1 MIAKFSR
8 SWALFKQSWAVLR
21 SDKTLVV
28 LPILS
33 SIAALLVLATFAI
46 PLALSVD
53 WAAVQSSAE
62 SAQGG
67 KDIHQHVQP
76 WHYVVLF
83 FFYFAN
89 FFVITFFNSALVACA
104 IAKFKG
110 EPSSVSDGLKLA
122 VNRLP
127 QILAW
132 SAVAATV
139 GVLLQMIQERLGV
152 VGKII
157 INLIGMLWTIATF
170 FVVPV
175 LVVEKVGPFDAI
187 KRSVGILKKTWG
199 ETLVSNLGLSAVT
212 MLIAFAGILVLAG
225 AIAASIALQTVW
237 IAAIAGAIFLIAM
250 IALAL
255 ITSTLKGILLAA
267 TYQYA
272 ATGVIPEGFDAD
284 VLQNA
289 FTLKGKK

>member
-1 MIAKFSR
+1 MFAKFGR
-8 SWALFKQSWAVLR
+8 SWELFKQSFAVLR

-33 SIAALLVLATFAI
+33 TISALLVLATFAI

-53 WAAVQSSAE
+53 WAAFQNAHD
-62 SAQGG
+62 G
-67 KDIHQHVQP
+67 KDIQEHLQP

-83 FFYFAN
+83 LFYFAN

-127 QILAW
+127 QIFAW

-139 GVLLQMIQERLGV
+139 GVALQAIQDRLGF

-157 INLIGMLWTIATF
+157 INLIGMVWTIATF

-175 LVVEKVGPFDAI
+175 LVVEKVGPIAAV
-187 KRSVGILKKTWG
+187 KRSVDILKKTWG
-199 ETLVSNLGLSAVT
+199 ETLISNLGLGAVGGVFT
-212 MLIAFAGILVLAG
+212 LVGVVLLVG
-225 AIAASIALQTVW
+225 AIAVSIALETVW
-237 IAAIAGAIFLIAM
+237 VAVIVGVLFLVGM
-250 IALAL
+250 FALAL

-272 ATGVIPEGFDAD
+272 ATGAVPSGFDANL
-284 VLQNA
+284 LQNA
-289 FTLKGKK
+289 FSPKGKK